1 MAAMSGATG
10 LTDGPVHARS
20 TATAV
25 PSGAELL
32 PCKED
37 FYSGV
42 IVTPELLPAD
52 VATFTQQM
60 LLSLTA
66 WKAMGKRGI
75 WLKVPTARVALIAPA
90 VEQGGFRFHHAEEGY
105 VMLTHWIPS
114 TACTLPPNCSHQVGV
129 GAFVLNERN
138 QVLVVQERNGPLKGK
153 GVWKMPTGL
162 LDPAEDVMDG
172 AVREVWEETG
182 IRCSFRSLLAVR
194 QAHGFA
200 FGKSDLFM
208 LCALH
213 ADTANQ
219 ELVPQASEIDAVK
232 WMDLAEYM
240 DNPFMKGIALY
251 DLMRERCFAYT
262 QGRYRGLN
270 AAKMEAG
277 SSRQRID
284 LLMWGADDASGVTGT
299 APAAPAAMPSV
310 NPSSL

>member
-10 LTDGPVHARS
+10 LTDGPVQANI

-25 PSGAELL
+25 PSGVELL

-37 FYSGV
+37 FYSGI

-75 WLKVPTARVALIAPA
+75 WLKIPTARVALIAPA
-90 VEQGGFRFHHAEEGY
+90 VEQGVQVPSRRRGLRHADSLDPIHGLHPPSKL
-105 VMLTHWIPS
+105 LTSGDSARHS
-114 TACTLPPNCSHQVGV
+114 LDARSSSLACT
-129 GAFVLNERN
+129 
-138 QVLVVQERNGPLKGK
+138 
-153 GVWKMPTGL
+153 
-162 LDPAEDVMDG
+162 
-172 AVREVWEETG
+172 
-182 IRCSFRSLLAVR
+182 RCQCTQHA
-194 QAHGFA
+194 AHGFA

-208 LCALH
+208 LCALY

-232 WMDLAEYM
+232 WMELAEYM

>member
-10 LTDGPVHARS
+10 LTDGPVQANI

-25 PSGAELL
+25 PSGVELL

-37 FYSGV
+37 FYSGI

-75 WLKVPTARVALIAPA
+75 WLKIPTARVALIAPA
-90 VEQGGFRFHHAEEGY
+90 VEQGVQVPSRRRGLRHADSLDPIHGLHPPSKLLTSGEELFCCRG
-105 VMLTHWIPS
+105 
-114 TACTLPPNCSHQVGV
+114 Q
-129 GAFVLNERN
+129 
-138 QVLVVQERNGPLKGK
+138 

-172 AVREVWEETG
+172 AVREVLESVNSHE
-182 IRCSFRSLLAVR
+182 
-194 QAHGFA
+194 AHGFA

-208 LCALH
+208 LCALY

-232 WMDLAEYM
+232 WMELAEYM